1 MKNKVLTII
10 CAILLLVPWT
20 ILPLRINL
28 QWAMDYAHIMI
39 PCYAAFMIFSAVFTI
54 VSYAKAKAQNTLMK
68 ICLVINGM
76 YGVFGIGVIVMMTAQ
91 KFM

>member
-20 ILPLRINL
+20 ILPLRTGF
-28 QWAMDYAHIMI
+28 QWALDYAHIMI
-39 PCYAAFMIFSAVFTI
+39 PCYAAFMILSAIFTI
-54 VSYAKAKAQNTLMK
+54 VVYVKGKAQNTLMK